1 MVVKKVRG
9 RLFKDITTNTFT
21 TNFTTNHQRFF
32 TTNHQLFSIVTKGIS
47 QLKKLLSKPKK
58 IAIVTHW
65 SPDGDAI
72 GSSLGLWN
80 FLEKKGHH
88 ATVIVPNEYPE
99 FLNWMHGQKQVV
111 DASKNKKKAELTL
124 KNAELIFCLD
134 FNDLK
139 RINVLGEIIEKLP
152 TPKVLID
159 HHPNPSDF
167 ADFVLHKVEASS
179 TAELIYDFIVEMK
192 GAKLMDKHIANCLYT
207 GIMTDTGSFRF
218 PSTTTKTHLV
228 IAKLMQA
235 GAENSLNHIRIYDD
249 NTESRLR
256 LLGYALSEKLEV
268 LPEYRTAFFTLTD
281 ADLSRF
287 KYKKGDTEGLVNYAL
302 TIRGIVF
309 AAFFAQSEGKVK
321 CSFRSKGN
329 FDVNMFA
336 REGFNGGGH
345 KNAAGGMLE
354 LSLEEVVKKFKSML
368 PEKLP
373 QLKKA

>member
-1 MVVKKVRG
+1 VVSFTVI
-9 RLFKDITTNTFT
+9 LALYLPPTTNLLPPTFFHPLAKKT
-21 TNFTTNHQRFF
+21 TE
-32 TTNHQLFSIVTKGIS
+32 
-47 QLKKLLSKPKK
+47 LKKLLSKSKK

-80 FLEKKGHH
+80 FLKKKGHN
-88 ATVIVPNEYPE
+88 ATVIVPNEYPD
-99 FLNWMHGQKQVV
+99 FLNWMYGQKQVV
-111 DASKNKKKAELTL
+111 DATKNKKKAEQTL

-152 TPKVLID
+152 APKVLID
-159 HHPNPSDF
+159 HHPNPSAF
-167 ADFVLHKVEASS
+167 ADYALHKVEASS

-192 GAKLMDKHIANCLYT
+192 GEKLIDKHIANCLYT

-218 PSTTTKTHLV
+218 PSTTMKTHLV

-235 GAENSLNHIRIYDD
+235 GAENSLNHNRIYDD
-249 NTESRLR
+249 NSESRLR
-256 LLGYALSEKLEV
+256 LLGYALSEKLQV
-268 LPEYRTAFFTLTD
+268 LPEFHTAFFTLND
-281 ADLSRF
+281 EEHDRF
-287 KYKKGDTEGLVNYAL
+287 HYKKGDTEGLVNYAL

-309 AAFFAQSEGKVK
+309 AAFFSERDGKVK

-329 FDVNMFA
+329 FDVNQFA
-336 REGFNGGGH
+336 RTGFNGGGH

-354 LSLEEVVKKFKSML
+354 IPLEEVVKKFKSML
-368 PEKLP
+368 PASLP